1 MAFLRRRQ
9 TAQHHLKTRSHLA
22 NHADA
27 AQQRTDSTMSDQTQ
41 IIPEHLEFM
50 DDEKKWEGLIRLL
63 QNQAN
68 KMQGIED
75 KLKQMSFEQSR
86 MAEDLEQIKEELTAA
101 KEKLSEIDK
110 VKFMAMGGK
119 AALLA
124 VGAGILW
131 LFNNV
136 ADVFNK
142 K

>member
-1 MAFLRRRQ
+1 
-9 TAQHHLKTRSHLA
+9 
-22 NHADA
+22 
-27 AQQRTDSTMSDQTQ
+27 MSEQPQ
-41 IIPEHLEFM
+41 IIPEHLDFM
-50 DDEKKWEGLIRLL
+50 DDDKKWEGLIRLL

-86 MAEDLEQIKEELTAA
+86 MAEHLEQIKDELTAA

-110 VKFMAMGGK
+110 MKFMAMGGK

-131 LFNNV
+131 LFNN
-136 ADVFNK
+136 AAEMLNK